1 MAATLGRLWDASVTL
16 LAAQSQLQ
24 SNASTAP
31 AFERAVEVGGPPYA
45 NVRGAPCV
53 FPLVTHEF
61 ANSYWHPAVE
71 TFNAPPCDDEYSVVY
86 LKWAASCDAGVQFDR
101 IAAVWVNGVELL
113 RTSTAE
119 PSRAFRVAWSVTKD
133 VSLYG
138 DVFKTGGTVVVAL
151 DNIVNPMYTSSFK
164 VDVSLEFFRPLD
176 SKVETKRPD
185 QILPVSSSSKSYGW
199 FSENP
204 SAAQAGPPHRMVQ
217 LPENTEE
224 LYLEL
229 FLSHHQCDEFYYT
242 NPPDNFA
249 MAFAESL
256 AKHGISSREDVGEVR
271 NSAKCGADG
280 AFREVQV
287 LVDDTVVGV
296 VWPFPLVFTGGLS
309 PYLWKP
315 IVGIGAFN
323 APTYILNLTPFLGKF
338 LGAEPRAVAFR
349 VVYGEAFW
357 LIDGNLLIYQDAGAV
372 RPTRVEILQERLDRY
387 VEPAMVTLPAMAGA
401 GNGSTTDLN
410 SAFWTSVARDLYMK
424 TSVTTSTG
432 RKVYTL
438 QQHFDF
444 TNTQMYSSDG
454 LDQWFES
461 RTHVETKV
469 TVTSLSAAH
478 PAEDPS
484 QPARPPKVQT
494 VSVSQTEDYPLA
506 GSVSYRLGRNGSF
519 VLVTQFANSFSRST
533 AVEGYGAGFRFGYR
547 PHEVYSAL
555 TASAVLDSRHGGG
568 NGSTRSTFASA
579 SPTEGCFSR
588 EVVAEF
594 GHLVIDNS
602 TTECQ
607 TVGQHAGFRLTSSSQ
622 VHVSSDNRVL

>member
-1 MAATLGRLWDASVTL
+1 MAATLGRIWDAAVTL
-16 LAAQSQLQ
+16 LAAQTQLQ
-24 SNASTAP
+24 PGPSNTRTV
-31 AFERAVEVGGPPYA
+31 ERAVEVGGPPYA

-53 FPLVTHEF
+53 LPLVTHEF

-71 TFNAPPCDDEYSVVY
+71 EFGSPPCDDDYTVVY
-86 LKWAASCDAGVQFDR
+86 LKWAASCDAGVQYDR

-119 PSRAFRVAWSVTKD
+119 PSREFRVAWEVTKD

-138 DVFKTGGTVVVAL
+138 DIFKDGGTVVVAL
-151 DNIVNPMYTSSFK
+151 DNIVNPTYTSTFK
-164 VDVSLEFFRPLD
+164 VDLSLEFFRPRNPR
-176 SKVETKRPD
+176 KEVKRPD
-185 QILPVSSSSKSYGW
+185 LVVPVSSSSKSYGW
-199 FSENP
+199 FSEKP

-217 LPENTEE
+217 IPDNTEE

-229 FLSHHQCDEFYYT
+229 FLSHHQCDEFFYS
-242 NPPDNFA
+242 NPPDTFA
-249 MAFAESL
+249 MSFAERL
-256 AKHGISSREDVGEVR
+256 GKNGNISRDDAENVMD
-271 NSAKCGADG
+271 SASCGADG

-287 LVDDTVVGV
+287 LVDDQVVGV

-315 IVGIGAFN
+315 IVGIGAFD
-323 APTYILNLTPFLGKF
+323 APTYILNLTPFLGKV
-338 LGAEPRAVAFR
+338 LGDTPHAVAFR

-357 LIDGNLLIYQDAGAV
+357 LIDANLLVFQDMGAV

-387 VEPAMVTLPAMAGA
+387 VEPAMVTLPAMVGA
-401 GNGSTTDLN
+401 GTDNFTTLN
-410 SAFWTSVARDLYMK
+410 SAYWTSVARDLYVK

-438 QQHFDF
+438 QQNFEF

-461 RTHVETKV
+461 RTHVETKM
-469 TVTSLSAAH
+469 TVTSLSAANYSD
-478 PAEDPS
+478 EPS
-484 QPARPPKVQT
+484 TVQT
-494 VSVSQTEDYPLA
+494 VYISQMEDYPLA

-533 AVEGYGAGFRFGYR
+533 TVEGYGTGLRFDYR
-547 PHEVYSAL
+547 PHDVHSAL

-568 NGSTRSTFASA
+568 NGSTRATYASA

-594 GHLVIDNS
+594 GCLTVDNS
-602 TTECQ
+602 TSDC
-607 TVGQHAGFRLTSSSQ
+607 HAYE
-622 VHVSSDNRVL
+622 